1 MVFLLLTILKFLKL
15 NSSGHCL
22 QGEVQK
28 VVGRENVQQKQIL
41 WIPKSTTKHNPKEK
55 FIKKNTGIFDITMIF
70 KNE

>member
-1 MVFLLLTILKFLKL
+1 
-15 NSSGHCL
+15 
-22 QGEVQK
+22 
-28 VVGRENVQQKQIL
+28 VGRENVQQKQIL